1 MQTARQLRNVVFAFF
16 PCFFL
21 NLLFLKLQF
30 MRIKMHIE
38 NTDKTVQSV
47 ALQLLLCLYLHVQY
61 SVANAILN

>member
-1 MQTARQLRNVVFAFF
+1 MQTARQLRNVVFAFSLV
-16 PCFFL
+16 FL